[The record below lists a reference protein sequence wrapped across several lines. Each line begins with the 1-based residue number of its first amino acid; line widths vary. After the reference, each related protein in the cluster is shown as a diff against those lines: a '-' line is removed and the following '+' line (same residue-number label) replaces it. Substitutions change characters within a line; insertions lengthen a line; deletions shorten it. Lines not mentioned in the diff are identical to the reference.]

1 MTRGAVI
8 CCIPEAGGT
17 FCSAD
22 AAVAGLTEKAN
33 HYYKLFI
40 NWTNE
45 KIKKTFVKRYASA
58 TFLGGAPAY
67 ADDWQASRSI

>member
-1 MTRGAVI
+1 MARCAVI

-22 AAVAGLTEKAN
+22 VAVAGLTEKAN

-58 TFLGGAPAY
+58 IFLGHAPAN
-67 ADDWQASRSI
+67 ANDWQTSRST